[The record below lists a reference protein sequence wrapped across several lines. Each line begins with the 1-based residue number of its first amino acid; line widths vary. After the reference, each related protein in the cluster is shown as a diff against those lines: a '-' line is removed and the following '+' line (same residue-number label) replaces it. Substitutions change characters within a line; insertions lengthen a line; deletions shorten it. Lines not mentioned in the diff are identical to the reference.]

1 MPAAVTLHNSSE
13 GKHNT
18 NVFQTANVSL
28 SHAGKER
35 GGKKDWTLMCAEIYL
50 ENVVFSEE
58 TGHRDCVLCV
68 T

>member
-1 MPAAVTLHNSSE
+1 MSSRQQMLRE
-13 GKHNT
+13 
-18 NVFQTANVSL
+18 NVSL

-35 GGKKDWTLMCAEIYL
+35 GGKKDWTLMCAKIYL